1 MYRRSAFNFSDQT
14 PDGMRDMNYINSVD
28 QEEFELFGVATIYY
42 ALELFQTNY
51 DPVYRDLLGA
61 KNFKEPLQVRSFFKV
76 DESTEHGMSETG
88 IGQVAE
94 RKGTIWFNIAK
105 IDFELGRTPIIG
117 DVVENIQIKQKF
129 EIFEIS
135 KETHRLGRPIRYN
148 CKVRLY
154 QDTIGAPIKQDAEII
169 QDHNKTIK

>member
-1 MYRRSAFNFSDQT
+1 
-14 PDGMRDMNYINSVD
+14 MRDINYINSTD
-28 QEEFELFGVATIYY
+28 QEEFELFGVATTYY

-94 RKGTIWFNIAK
+94 RTGTIWFNISK
-105 IDFELGRTPIIG
+105 IDYLLGRTPIIG
-117 DVVENIQIKQKF
+117 DVVENVQIKQKF
-129 EIFEIS
+129 EIYAIS

-154 QDTIGAPIKQDAEII
+154 QDTIGDPIKDDVTIVSA
-169 QDHNKTIK
+169 HNKNL

>member
-1 MYRRSAFNFSDQT
+1 MYRRSAFNYSDQT
-14 PDGMRDMNYINSVD
+14 PDGMRDINYINSTD
-28 QEEFELFGVATIYY
+28 QEEFELFGVATTYY

-76 DESTEHGMSETG
+76 DESTEHGMSEIG

-94 RKGTIWFNIAK
+94 RTGTVWFNIAK
-105 IDFELGRTPIIG
+105 IDALLGRTPIIG
-117 DVVENIQIKQKF
+117 DVVENIQIRQKF
-129 EIFEIS
+129 EIFSIS
-135 KETHRLGRPIRYN
+135 KETHRLGRPIRYR

-154 QDTIGAPIKQDAEII
+154 QDTIGDPIQKDSDII
-169 QDHNKTIK
+169 KSYNKNL